1 MNKTS
6 AGFIVALLSIFLFS
20 CKAGKQPVRRQVKII
35 DSAKMKRYGL
45 VTVDTPGAPAVV
57 ITKPQ
62 APQPPSATTEQQKL
76 IEAMDPVWKRTLSFS
91 TFSGKAKC
99 HYAGMGQKQEFT
111 AHIRIQRDK
120 VIWINVTSFLINVAR
135 IYITPDSIQLVN
147 HLQREAHKMHISQAN
162 KLLPAPID
170 FNTMQNLIIGNAL
183 SPSGIAVA
191 AKDFG
196 GSLSVQVE
204 DPNVIQQLAYNKTD
218 STLRSLQMRTRDA
231 RTEGMI
237 QYGNYEVVTGRR
249 FATSRAINLSNE
261 GEPFYLDMNFNGAA
275 FDEDVEMPF
284 SIPKNY
290 EQK

>member
-1 MNKTS
+1 MNKTV
-6 AGFIVALLSIFLFS
+6 AGFIVVILSFFLFS
-20 CKAGKQPVRRQVKII
+20 CKTGKQPVRRQVKII

-45 VTVDTPGAPAVV
+45 ITVDTPGAKAVV
-57 ITKPQ
+57 TAKPQ
-62 APQPPSATTEQQKL
+62 APQPPSASTEQQKL
-76 IEAMDPVWKRTLSFS
+76 IEVMDPVWKKVVNFS

-99 HYAGMGQKQEFT
+99 HYAGLGQKQEFT

-120 VIWINVTSFLINVAR
+120 VIWVNVTSFLINVAR

-162 KLLPAPID
+162 KLLPAPVD
-170 FNTMQNLIIGNAL
+170 FNTMQNLIVGNAL
-183 SPSGIAVA
+183 SQSGSAVA

-196 GSLSVQVE
+196 GTLSVQVE
-204 DPNVIQQLAYNKTD
+204 EREVIQLLAYNKTD
-218 STLRSLQMRTRDA
+218 STLRSVQMRTRDA

-237 QYGNYEVVTGRR
+237 QYGNYEIVTGRR

-261 GEPFYLDMNFNGAA
+261 GEPHYLDMNFNGAE
-275 FDEDVEMPF
+275 FDGEVEMPF

-290 EQK
+290 EMK